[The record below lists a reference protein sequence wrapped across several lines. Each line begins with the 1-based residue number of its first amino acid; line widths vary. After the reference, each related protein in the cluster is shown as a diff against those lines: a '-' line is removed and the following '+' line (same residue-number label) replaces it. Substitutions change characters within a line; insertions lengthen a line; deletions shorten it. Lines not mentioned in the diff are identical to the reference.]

1 MSKKIIIG
9 SRGSK
14 LALLY
19 AQQAK
24 DKIIENTNLGN
35 DDILIKSITTKGDE
49 LQNIRLSEV
58 GGKGLFSSNIEKEL
72 QLKNIDIAVHALKD
86 MPANETKGLITDS
99 FLKRNDPREILITK
113 NNKKLKDLD
122 EKSIVGTSSFRR
134 EFQIKKIR
142 KDLNCKLIR
151 GNVDT
156 RIRKLNEGIYDAIIL
171 SYAGIKFLKFENEIS
186 EIFSVEEI
194 IPSAGQ
200 GIIALQCR
208 ENDIFQIL
216 IGIGIFLLFLVFRG
230 LISKLVIKKLEVI
243 SKRTTNKLDDTF
255 VQSLVGPARFLPIV
269 LGFFIASYYM
279 TFSLEG
285 REVVDTIN
293 RTLITILIFWV
304 IHQIIEPISYILSG
318 LDKILTRE
326 LIGWI
331 IKSLKILIFIL
342 GLAAVL
348 ELWGIKIGPIIAGLG
363 LFGVAVALGAQDL
376 FKNLIS
382 GILVLVEKRF
392 KIGDWIAVEGIIEG
406 IVEKIGF
413 RSTTIRKF
421 DKSLAIIP
429 NFQFAENA
437 VVNVSETSN
446 WLISWIITLQ
456 YDTTVDQLKKI
467 RDEIENHIN
476 SSEDYNTSIGVAVRV
491 DKFSD
496 SSIDMYVRCFTK
508 SGSWSNWLDVK
519 ERLAIAIKEIV
530 EKNGA
535 SFAFPSQSIYVE
547 KK

>member
-1 MSKKIIIG
+1 ME
-9 SRGSK
+9 
-14 LALLY
+14 LL
-19 AQQAK
+19 
-24 DKIIENTNLGN
+24 
-35 DDILIKSITTKGDE
+35 
-49 LQNIRLSEV
+49 
-58 GGKGLFSSNIEKEL
+58 
-72 QLKNIDIAVHALKD
+72 
-86 MPANETKGLITDS
+86 
-99 FLKRNDPREILITK
+99 
-113 NNKKLKDLD
+113 NN
-122 EKSIVGTSSFRR
+122 F
-134 EFQIKKIR
+134 
-142 KDLNCKLIR
+142 
-151 GNVDT
+151 
-156 RIRKLNEGIYDAIIL
+156 
-171 SYAGIKFLKFENEIS
+171 S
-186 EIFSVEEI
+186 EIFLSVWNK
-194 IPSAGQ
+194 
-200 GIIALQCR
+200 GILGV
-208 ENDIFQIL
+208 DIFQIL
-216 IGIGIFLLFLVFRG
+216 IGIGIFLIFLIFRG
-230 LISKLVIKKLEVI
+230 LISKLIIKKLEII

-255 VQSLVGPARFLPIV
+255 VSSLIGPARFLPIV

-285 REVVDTIN
+285 REIVDTIN

-304 IHQIIEPISYILSG
+304 IHQIIEPVSYILSG
-318 LDKILTRE
+318 LDKLLTRE

-392 KIGDWIAVEGIIEG
+392 KIGDWILVDGIIEG

-446 WLISWIITLQ
+446 WLISWTINLQ
-456 YDTTVDQLKKI
+456 YDTTVDQLKII

-476 SSEDYNTSIGVAVRV
+476 NSDDFNKSIGVAVRI
-491 DKFSD
+491 DKFAD
-496 SSIDMYVRCFTK
+496 SSIDMYVRCFTNSK
-508 SGSWSNWLDVK
+508 SWNNWLKVK
-519 ERLAIAIKEIV
+519 ENLAIAIKLIV
-530 EKNGA
+530 EKNKA
-535 SFAFPSQSIYVE
+535 AFAFPSQSIYVE

>member
-1 MSKKIIIG
+1 M
-9 SRGSK
+9 
-14 LALLY
+14 
-19 AQQAK
+19 
-24 DKIIENTNLGN
+24 E
-35 DDILIKSITTKGDE
+35 LI
-49 LQNIRLSEV
+49 
-58 GGKGLFSSNIEKEL
+58 
-72 QLKNIDIAVHALKD
+72 
-86 MPANETKGLITDS
+86 
-99 FLKRNDPREILITK
+99 
-113 NNKKLKDLD
+113 NN
-122 EKSIVGTSSFRR
+122 F
-134 EFQIKKIR
+134 
-142 KDLNCKLIR
+142 
-151 GNVDT
+151 
-156 RIRKLNEGIYDAIIL
+156 
-171 SYAGIKFLKFENEIS
+171 S
-186 EIFSVEEI
+186 EIFLSVWNK
-194 IPSAGQ
+194 
-200 GIIALQCR
+200 GILGV
-208 ENDIFQIL
+208 DIFQIL
-216 IGIGIFLLFLVFRG
+216 IGIGIFLIFLIFRG
-230 LISKLVIKKLEVI
+230 LISKLIIKKLEII

-255 VQSLVGPARFLPIV
+255 VQSLIGPARFLPIV

-279 TFSLEG
+279 SFSEDT
-285 REVVDTIN
+285 RSFVDNLN
-293 RTLITILIFWV
+293 RTLITILLFWI

-318 LDKILTRE
+318 LGKILTRE

-342 GLAAVL
+342 GAAAVL

-392 KIGDWIAVEGIIEG
+392 KMGDWILVEGIIEG

-437 VVNVSETSN
+437 VINISQTTN
-446 WLISWIITLQ
+446 WIISWIINLQ

-467 RDEIENHIN
+467 RDEIEDYIKKH
-476 SSEDYNTSIGVAVRV
+476 EDFNTELGYAVRI
-491 DKFSD
+491 DKFAE

-508 SGSWSNWLDVK
+508 TDEWEKWLSVK
-519 ERLAIAIKEIV
+519 ERLAIQIKQIV

-535 SFAFPSQSIYVE
+535 AFAFPSQSIYVE

>member
-1 MSKKIIIG
+1 MELINNFSDIFLSVWKKGI
-9 SRGSK
+9 
-14 LALLY
+14 
-19 AQQAK
+19 
-24 DKIIENTNLGN
+24 LG
-35 DDILIKSITTKGDE
+35 
-49 LQNIRLSEV
+49 V
-58 GGKGLFSSNIEKEL
+58 
-72 QLKNIDIAVHALKD
+72 
-86 MPANETKGLITDS
+86 
-99 FLKRNDPREILITK
+99 
-113 NNKKLKDLD
+113 
-122 EKSIVGTSSFRR
+122 
-134 EFQIKKIR
+134 
-142 KDLNCKLIR
+142 
-151 GNVDT
+151 
-156 RIRKLNEGIYDAIIL
+156 
-171 SYAGIKFLKFENEIS
+171 
-186 EIFSVEEI
+186 
-194 IPSAGQ
+194 
-200 GIIALQCR
+200 
-208 ENDIFQIL
+208 DIFQIL
-216 IGIGIFLLFLVFRG
+216 IGVGIFLLFLIFRG
-230 LISKLVIKKLEVI
+230 IISKLIIRKLELI

-255 VQSLVGPARFLPIV
+255 VRSMVGPARFLPIV

-279 TFSLEG
+279 TFSVEG

-318 LDKILTRE
+318 LDQILTRE

-392 KIGDWIAVEGIIEG
+392 KIGDWILVDGVIEG

-446 WLISWIITLQ
+446 WLISWNITLQ
-456 YDTTVDQLKKI
+456 YDTTVDQLKTI
-467 RDEIENHIN
+467 RDEIEKYITE
-476 SSEDYNTSIGVAVRV
+476 SDDFDTKVGVAVRV

-496 SSIDMYVRCFTK
+496 SSIDMYVRCFTN
-508 SGSWSNWLDVK
+508 SRSWNDWLSVK
-519 ERLAIAIKEIV
+519 ERLAIKIKEIV
-530 EKNGA
+530 EGNKA

>member
-1 MSKKIIIG
+1 MELLNNFSDLFISVWSK
-9 SRGSK
+9 
-14 LALLY
+14 
-19 AQQAK
+19 
-24 DKIIENTNLGN
+24 
-35 DDILIKSITTKGDE
+35 
-49 LQNIRLSEV
+49 
-58 GGKGLFSSNIEKEL
+58 
-72 QLKNIDIAVHALKD
+72 
-86 MPANETKGLITDS
+86 
-99 FLKRNDPREILITK
+99 
-113 NNKKLKDLD
+113 
-122 EKSIVGTSSFRR
+122 
-134 EFQIKKIR
+134 
-142 KDLNCKLIR
+142 
-151 GNVDT
+151 
-156 RIRKLNEGIYDAIIL
+156 GIH
-171 SYAGIKFLKFENEIS
+171 G
-186 EIFSVEEI
+186 V
-194 IPSAGQ
+194 
-200 GIIALQCR
+200 
-208 ENDIFQIL
+208 DIFQIL
-216 IGIGIFLLFLVFRG
+216 IGIGIFFIFLIFRG
-230 LISKLVIKKLEVI
+230 IISKVLIKRLESI
-243 SKRTTNKLDDTF
+243 AKKTTNKLDDTF
-255 VQSLVGPARFLPIV
+255 VSAMEGPARFLPIV

-279 TFSLEG
+279 TFGEESKV
-285 REVVDTIN
+285 VVDTIN
-293 RTLITILIFWV
+293 RTLITILIFWI

-318 LDKILTRE
+318 LDKVLTRE

-392 KIGDWIAVEGIIEG
+392 KIGDWILVDGIIEG

-437 VVNVSETSN
+437 VINVSETSN

-456 YDTTVDQLKKI
+456 YDTTVDQLKSI
-467 RDEIENHIN
+467 RNEIESHIN
-476 SSEDYNTSIGVAVRV
+476 KSDDYNTSIGVAVRI

-508 SGSWSNWLDVK
+508 TNSWNEWLSVK
-519 ERLAIAIKEIV
+519 ERLAIEIKQIV
-530 EKNGA
+530 EKNKA
-535 SFAFPSQSIYVE
+535 SFAFPSQSIYIE